1 MVDDKFKLTYCPAF
15 AKNAVDKVGAGDAML
30 SVTSLCL
37 KMKMSPELTLFL
49 GSIAAANSVESI
61 GNKNNVSFD
70 KIDRILEY
78 MFK

>member
-1 MVDDKFKLTYCPAF
+1 
-15 AKNAVDKVGAGDAML
+15 ML